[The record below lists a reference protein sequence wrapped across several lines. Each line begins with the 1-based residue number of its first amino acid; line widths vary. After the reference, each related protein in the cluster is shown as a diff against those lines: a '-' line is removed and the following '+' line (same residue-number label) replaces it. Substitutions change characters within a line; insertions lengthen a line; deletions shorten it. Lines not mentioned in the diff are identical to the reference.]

1 MNRRSSSLFRVD
13 EQAWL
18 TMGAVC
24 LVALIV
30 LAFRFGTSHPCYP
43 IRITSSAATYAVG
56 SPVSF
61 KAETRLGKV
70 YEWNFGDGATSK
82 EDDPITLHTY
92 SRAGKYTVVIT
103 VDGQCSE
110 MQIVSIG
117 EAPITVNNN
126 LPPVIIGPDTAYVG
140 KPVNFED
147 GTAGSTSWAWH
158 FEGVAMVDA
167 YTRKASHTYLTG
179 GPKKII
185 LEVNH
190 RPELTNS
197 RLIFVVDKQAAA
209 PRVQKS
215 KGDDNGGRPKII
227 SVPEKPVTPPLTLPS
242 DQPKK
247 EEEKPKAPPVTD
259 DKLQSMLLQVVDGTM
274 VQDDFGAYI
283 CNNMNIPVMYNGAKT
298 TFSAMCADLKN
309 QKRKKIKKI
318 SVTTT
323 RVDATNCIVS
333 MDVTVEKKKSFL
345 GL

>member
-1 MNRRSSSLFRVD
+1 MNKRSSSSFRID

-24 LVALIV
+24 LVALVV
-30 LAFRFGTSHPCYP
+30 LAFRLGTSHPCYP
-43 IRITSSAATYAVG
+43 IRIVSSAATFAVG
-56 SPVSF
+56 SPVSYR
-61 KAETRLGKV
+61 AETRAGKV
-70 YEWNFGDGATSK
+70 FDWNFGDGTTSK

-92 SRAGKYTVVIT
+92 SHAGTYTVVIT

-147 GTAGSTSWAWH
+147 GTEGSTSWAWH
-158 FEGVAMVDA
+158 FEGAAMVDA
-167 YTRKASHTYLTG
+167 YTRKASHTFLTG

-190 RPELTNS
+190 RPELTRG
-197 RLIFVVDKQAAA
+197 RLIFVVDKQATASHT
-209 PRVQKS
+209 PRTKT
-215 KGDDNGGRPKII
+215 DDNNGRPKII
-227 SVPEKPVTPPLTLPS
+227 SVPDKPTEPPLNPTQE
-242 DQPKK
+242 QPKK

-259 DKLQSMLLQVVDGTM
+259 DKLQSMFLQVVDGTM
-274 VQDDFGAYI
+274 VQDDFATYI
-283 CNNMNIPVMYNGAKT
+283 CNNLNMPVMYNGAKT

-318 SVTTT
+318 TVTTT